1 MKIRIVICTIVINVI
16 KEGMIYC
23 VYEIDNEQMYC
34 LVDIEGWPS
43 KRRKVLRMRGNV
55 I

>member
-16 KEGMIYC
+16 TEGMIYC
-23 VYEIDNEQMYC
+23 VYEFDNEQVYC
-34 LVDIEGWPS
+34 FGEIEGLPS

>member
-16 KEGMIYC
+16 KEGIIYC
-23 VYEIDNEQMYC
+23 VYGIDSEQMYC
-34 LVDIEGWPS
+34 FVDIEGRPS
-43 KRRKVLRMRGNV
+43 KRRKVLKIRGNV